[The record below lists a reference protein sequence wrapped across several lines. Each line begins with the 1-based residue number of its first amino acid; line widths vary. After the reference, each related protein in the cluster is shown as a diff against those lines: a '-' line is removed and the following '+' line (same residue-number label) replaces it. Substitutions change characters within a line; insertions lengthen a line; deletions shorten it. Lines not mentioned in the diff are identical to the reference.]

1 MEFFKNINKKTKIFI
16 ILNIAIGII
25 YLIFQILI
33 TSQYMKSAPLSLT
46 FFDFL
51 ILFSYFF
58 ISLFCLKKLVAV
70 NTVHEKLQ
78 KSEDYNKSLKDMN
91 DNFRC
96 FKHDYNNTVTT
107 ISGYLQN
114 NDLSGLKTYFNKLE
128 NDCIAVN
135 TLGTLDPNVINNP
148 GIYHLISS
156 KYYQAIDD
164 GIQVSISFFLDLKEL
179 NMDIY
184 EFAKILGILLDNAI
198 EACSQVK
205 PSSRE
210 RAVTLK
216 LARSWDVFFI
226 TCKNPMVPNKIRKS
240 GSNFLSTKVGD
251 GISGHGFGISN
262 IRKIVDAAKGQCSF
276 TPSSDEFVVEIALP
290 FNTH

>member
-58 ISLFCLKKLVAV
+58 ISLFCLKKLIAL

-135 TLGTLDPNVINNP
+135 TRGTLDPNVINNP

-164 GIQVSISFFLDLKEL
+164 GIQVSISFFLDLNEL

-198 EACSQVK
+198 EAARESEEKIINLTFRREHNKHRDIVLIENSYSNKDINIDEIYQKGFSEKENHTGLGLWEIHKYLSRNTNLNLYTSKNHDFFSQQ
-205 PSSRE
+205 
-210 RAVTLK
+210 L
-216 LARSWDVFFI
+216 
-226 TCKNPMVPNKIRKS
+226 
-240 GSNFLSTKVGD
+240 
-251 GISGHGFGISN
+251 
-262 IRKIVDAAKGQCSF
+262 
-276 TPSSDEFVVEIALP
+276 EIY
-290 FNTH
+290 F

>member
-16 ILNIAIGII
+16 ILNIVIGII
-25 YLIFQILI
+25 YLIFQLLI
-33 TSQYMKSAPLSLT
+33 TSQYMKSVPLSLT

-58 ISLFCLKKLVAV
+58 ISLFCLKKLVAL

-164 GIQVSISFFLDLKEL
+164 GIQVSISFFLDLNEL

-198 EACSQVK
+198 EAARESEEKIINLTFRREHNKHRDIVLIENSYLNKNINIDEIYQKGFSEKENHTGLGLWEIHKYLSRNTNLNLYTSKNHDFFSQQ
-205 PSSRE
+205 
-210 RAVTLK
+210 L
-216 LARSWDVFFI
+216 
-226 TCKNPMVPNKIRKS
+226 
-240 GSNFLSTKVGD
+240 
-251 GISGHGFGISN
+251 
-262 IRKIVDAAKGQCSF
+262 
-276 TPSSDEFVVEIALP
+276 EIY
-290 FNTH
+290 F

>member
-16 ILNIAIGII
+16 ILNIVIGII

-33 TSQYMKSAPLSLT
+33 TSQYMKSVPLSLT

-58 ISLFCLKKLVAV
+58 ISLFCLKKLVAL

-164 GIQVSISFFLDLKEL
+164 GIQVSISFFLDLNEL

-198 EACSQVK
+198 EAARESEEKLINLTFRREHNKHRDIVLIENSYLNKDINIDEIYQKGFSEKENHTGLGLWEIHKYLSRNTNLNLYTSKNHDFFSQQ
-205 PSSRE
+205 
-210 RAVTLK
+210 L
-216 LARSWDVFFI
+216 
-226 TCKNPMVPNKIRKS
+226 
-240 GSNFLSTKVGD
+240 
-251 GISGHGFGISN
+251 
-262 IRKIVDAAKGQCSF
+262 
-276 TPSSDEFVVEIALP
+276 EIY
-290 FNTH
+290 F

>member
-58 ISLFCLKKLVAV
+58 ISLFCLKKLIAL

-198 EACSQVK
+198 EAARESEEKIINLTFRREHNKHRDIVLIENSYSNKDINIDEIYQKGFSEKENHTGLGLWEIHKYLSRNTNLNLYTSKNHDFFSQQ
-205 PSSRE
+205 
-210 RAVTLK
+210 L
-216 LARSWDVFFI
+216 
-226 TCKNPMVPNKIRKS
+226 
-240 GSNFLSTKVGD
+240 
-251 GISGHGFGISN
+251 
-262 IRKIVDAAKGQCSF
+262 
-276 TPSSDEFVVEIALP
+276 EIY
-290 FNTH
+290 F

>member
-16 ILNIAIGII
+16 ILNIVIGII

-33 TSQYMKSAPLSLT
+33 TSQYMKSVPLSLT

-58 ISLFCLKKLVAV
+58 ISLFCLKKLVAL

-114 NDLSGLKTYFNKLE
+114 SGGSGLKTYFNKLE

-164 GIQVSISFFLDLKEL
+164 GIQVSISFFLDLNEL

-198 EACSQVK
+198 EAARESEEKLINLTFRREHNKHRDIVLIENSYLNKDINIDEIYQKGFSEKENHTGLGLWEIHKYLSRNTNLNLYTSKNHDFFSQQ
-205 PSSRE
+205 
-210 RAVTLK
+210 L
-216 LARSWDVFFI
+216 
-226 TCKNPMVPNKIRKS
+226 
-240 GSNFLSTKVGD
+240 
-251 GISGHGFGISN
+251 
-262 IRKIVDAAKGQCSF
+262 
-276 TPSSDEFVVEIALP
+276 EIY
-290 FNTH
+290 F

>member
-16 ILNIAIGII
+16 ILNIVIGII

-58 ISLFCLKKLVAV
+58 ISLFCLKKLIAL

-198 EACSQVK
+198 EAARESEEKIINLTFRREHNKHRDIVLIENSYSNKDINIDEIYQKGFSEKENHTGLGLWEIHKYLSRNTNLNLYTSKNHDFFSQQ
-205 PSSRE
+205 
-210 RAVTLK
+210 L
-216 LARSWDVFFI
+216 
-226 TCKNPMVPNKIRKS
+226 
-240 GSNFLSTKVGD
+240 
-251 GISGHGFGISN
+251 
-262 IRKIVDAAKGQCSF
+262 
-276 TPSSDEFVVEIALP
+276 EIY
-290 FNTH
+290 F

>member
-1 MEFFKNINKKTKIFI
+1 MEFFKNINKKTRIFI
-16 ILNIAIGII
+16 ILNIVIGII

-58 ISLFCLKKLVAV
+58 ISLFCLKKLVAL

-198 EACSQVK
+198 EAARESEEKIINLTFRREHNKHRDIVLIENSYSNKDINIDEIYQKGFSEKENHTGLGLWEIHKYLSRNTNLNLYTSKNHDFFSQQ
-205 PSSRE
+205 
-210 RAVTLK
+210 L
-216 LARSWDVFFI
+216 
-226 TCKNPMVPNKIRKS
+226 
-240 GSNFLSTKVGD
+240 
-251 GISGHGFGISN
+251 
-262 IRKIVDAAKGQCSF
+262 
-276 TPSSDEFVVEIALP
+276 EIY
-290 FNTH
+290 F

>member
-1 MEFFKNINKKTKIFI
+1 
-16 ILNIAIGII
+16 
-25 YLIFQILI
+25 
-33 TSQYMKSAPLSLT
+33 MKSAPLSLT

-58 ISLFCLKKLVAV
+58 ISLFCLKKLIAL
-70 NTVHEKLQ
+70 NTIHEKLQ

-198 EACSQVK
+198 EAARESEEKIINLTFRREHNKHRDIVLIENSYSNKDINIDEIYQKGFSEKENHTGLGLWEIHKYLSRNTNLNLYTSKNHDFFSQQ
-205 PSSRE
+205 
-210 RAVTLK
+210 L
-216 LARSWDVFFI
+216 
-226 TCKNPMVPNKIRKS
+226 
-240 GSNFLSTKVGD
+240 
-251 GISGHGFGISN
+251 
-262 IRKIVDAAKGQCSF
+262 
-276 TPSSDEFVVEIALP
+276 EIY
-290 FNTH
+290 F

>member
-16 ILNIAIGII
+16 ILNIVIGII

-58 ISLFCLKKLVAV
+58 ISLFCLKKLVAL

-198 EACSQVK
+198 EAARESEEKIINLTFRREHNKHRDIVLIENSYSNKDINIDEIYQKGFSEKENHTGLGLWEIHKYLSRNTNLNLYTSKNHDFFSQQ
-205 PSSRE
+205 
-210 RAVTLK
+210 L
-216 LARSWDVFFI
+216 
-226 TCKNPMVPNKIRKS
+226 
-240 GSNFLSTKVGD
+240 
-251 GISGHGFGISN
+251 
-262 IRKIVDAAKGQCSF
+262 
-276 TPSSDEFVVEIALP
+276 EIY
-290 FNTH
+290 F

>member
-1 MEFFKNINKKTKIFI
+1 MECFKNSNKKTKIFI
-16 ILNIAIGII
+16 ILNIVIGII

-33 TSQYMKSAPLSLT
+33 TSQYMKSVPLSLT

-58 ISLFCLKKLVAV
+58 ISLFCLKKLVAL

-164 GIQVSISFFLDLKEL
+164 GIQVSISFFLDLNEL

-198 EACSQVK
+198 EAARESEEKLINLTFRREHNKHRDIVLIENSYSNKDINIDEIYQKGFSEKENHTGLGLWEIHKYLSRNTNLNLYTSKNHDFFSQQ
-205 PSSRE
+205 
-210 RAVTLK
+210 L
-216 LARSWDVFFI
+216 
-226 TCKNPMVPNKIRKS
+226 
-240 GSNFLSTKVGD
+240 
-251 GISGHGFGISN
+251 
-262 IRKIVDAAKGQCSF
+262 
-276 TPSSDEFVVEIALP
+276 EIY
-290 FNTH
+290 F

>member
-58 ISLFCLKKLVAV
+58 ISLFCLKKLIAL

-164 GIQVSISFFLDLKEL
+164 GIQVSISFFLDLNEL

-198 EACSQVK
+198 EAARESEEKIINLTFRREHNKHRDIVLIENSYLNKDINIDEIYQKGFSEKENHTGLGLWEIHKYLSRNTNLNLYTSKNHDFFSQQ
-205 PSSRE
+205 
-210 RAVTLK
+210 L
-216 LARSWDVFFI
+216 
-226 TCKNPMVPNKIRKS
+226 
-240 GSNFLSTKVGD
+240 
-251 GISGHGFGISN
+251 
-262 IRKIVDAAKGQCSF
+262 
-276 TPSSDEFVVEIALP
+276 EIY
-290 FNTH
+290 F

>member
-16 ILNIAIGII
+16 ILNIVIGII
-25 YLIFQILI
+25 YLIFQLLI
-33 TSQYMKSAPLSLT
+33 TSQYMKSVPLSLT

-58 ISLFCLKKLVAV
+58 ISLFCLKKLVAL

-164 GIQVSISFFLDLKEL
+164 GIQVSISFFLDLNEL

-198 EACSQVK
+198 EAARESGEKIINLTFRREHNKHRDIVLIENSYLNKNINIDEIYQKGFSEKENHTGLGLWEIHKYLSRNTNLNLYTSKNHDFFSQQ
-205 PSSRE
+205 
-210 RAVTLK
+210 L
-216 LARSWDVFFI
+216 
-226 TCKNPMVPNKIRKS
+226 
-240 GSNFLSTKVGD
+240 
-251 GISGHGFGISN
+251 
-262 IRKIVDAAKGQCSF
+262 
-276 TPSSDEFVVEIALP
+276 EIY
-290 FNTH
+290 F

>member
-58 ISLFCLKKLVAV
+58 ISLFCLKKLIAL

-198 EACSQVK
+198 EAARESEEKIINLTFRREHNKHRDIVLIENSYLNKDINIDEIYQKGFSEKENHTGLGLWEIHKYLSRNTNLNLYTSKNHDFFSQQ
-205 PSSRE
+205 
-210 RAVTLK
+210 L
-216 LARSWDVFFI
+216 
-226 TCKNPMVPNKIRKS
+226 
-240 GSNFLSTKVGD
+240 
-251 GISGHGFGISN
+251 
-262 IRKIVDAAKGQCSF
+262 
-276 TPSSDEFVVEIALP
+276 EIY
-290 FNTH
+290 F

>member
-16 ILNIAIGII
+16 ILNIVIGII

-33 TSQYMKSAPLSLT
+33 TSQYMKSVPLSLT

-58 ISLFCLKKLVAV
+58 ISLFCLKKLVAL

-164 GIQVSISFFLDLKEL
+164 GIQVSISFFLDLNEL

-198 EACSQVK
+198 EAARESEEKIINLTFRREHNKHRDIVLIENSYLNKDINIDEIYQKGFSEKENHTGLGLWEIHKYLSRNTNLNLYTSKNHDFFSQQ
-205 PSSRE
+205 
-210 RAVTLK
+210 L
-216 LARSWDVFFI
+216 
-226 TCKNPMVPNKIRKS
+226 
-240 GSNFLSTKVGD
+240 
-251 GISGHGFGISN
+251 
-262 IRKIVDAAKGQCSF
+262 
-276 TPSSDEFVVEIALP
+276 EIY
-290 FNTH
+290 F

>member
-16 ILNIAIGII
+16 ILNIVIGII

-33 TSQYMKSAPLSLT
+33 TSQYMKSVPLSLT

-58 ISLFCLKKLVAV
+58 ISLFCLKKLVAL

-198 EACSQVK
+198 EAARESEEKIINLTFRREHNKHRDIVLIENSYSNKDINIDEIYQKGFSEKENHTGLGLWEIHKYLSRNTNLNLYTSKNHDFFSQQ
-205 PSSRE
+205 
-210 RAVTLK
+210 L
-216 LARSWDVFFI
+216 
-226 TCKNPMVPNKIRKS
+226 
-240 GSNFLSTKVGD
+240 
-251 GISGHGFGISN
+251 
-262 IRKIVDAAKGQCSF
+262 
-276 TPSSDEFVVEIALP
+276 EIY
-290 FNTH
+290 F

>member
-16 ILNIAIGII
+16 ILNIVIGII

-33 TSQYMKSAPLSLT
+33 TSQYMKSVPLSLT

-58 ISLFCLKKLVAV
+58 ISLFCL

-164 GIQVSISFFLDLKEL
+164 GIQVSISFFLDLNEL

-198 EACSQVK
+198 EAARESEEKIINLTFRREHNKHRDIVLIENSYLNKDINIDEIYQKGFSEKENHTGLGLWEIHKYLSRNTNLNLYTSKNHDFFSQQ
-205 PSSRE
+205 
-210 RAVTLK
+210 L
-216 LARSWDVFFI
+216 
-226 TCKNPMVPNKIRKS
+226 
-240 GSNFLSTKVGD
+240 
-251 GISGHGFGISN
+251 
-262 IRKIVDAAKGQCSF
+262 
-276 TPSSDEFVVEIALP
+276 EIY
-290 FNTH
+290 F

>member
-16 ILNIAIGII
+16 ILNIVIGII

-58 ISLFCLKKLVAV
+58 ISLFCLKKLVAL

-198 EACSQVK
+198 EAARESEEKIINLTFRREHNKHRNIVLIENSYSNKDINIDEIYQKGFSEKENHTGLGLWEIHKYLSRNTNLNLYTSKNHDFFSQQ
-205 PSSRE
+205 
-210 RAVTLK
+210 L
-216 LARSWDVFFI
+216 
-226 TCKNPMVPNKIRKS
+226 
-240 GSNFLSTKVGD
+240 
-251 GISGHGFGISN
+251 
-262 IRKIVDAAKGQCSF
+262 
-276 TPSSDEFVVEIALP
+276 EIY
-290 FNTH
+290 F

>member
-16 ILNIAIGII
+16 ILNIVIGII
-25 YLIFQILI
+25 YLIFQLLI
-33 TSQYMKSAPLSLT
+33 TSQYMKSVPLSLT

-58 ISLFCLKKLVAV
+58 ISLFCLKKLVAL

-164 GIQVSISFFLDLKEL
+164 GIQVSISFFLDLNEL

-198 EACSQVK
+198 EAARESEEKIINLTFRREHNKHRDIVLIENSYLNKNINIDEIYQKGFSEKENHTGLGLWEIHKYLSRNTDLNLYTSKNHDFFSQQ
-205 PSSRE
+205 
-210 RAVTLK
+210 L
-216 LARSWDVFFI
+216 
-226 TCKNPMVPNKIRKS
+226 
-240 GSNFLSTKVGD
+240 
-251 GISGHGFGISN
+251 
-262 IRKIVDAAKGQCSF
+262 
-276 TPSSDEFVVEIALP
+276 EIY
-290 FNTH
+290 F

>member
-16 ILNIAIGII
+16 ILNIVIGII

-33 TSQYMKSAPLSLT
+33 TSQYMKSVPLSLT

-58 ISLFCLKKLVAV
+58 ISLFCLKKLVAL

-164 GIQVSISFFLDLKEL
+164 GIQVSISFFLDLNEL

-198 EACSQVK
+198 EAARESEEKLINLTFRREHNKHRDIVLIENSYSNKDINIDEIYQKGFSEKENHTGLGLWEIHKYLSRNTNLNLYTSKNHDFFSQQ
-205 PSSRE
+205 
-210 RAVTLK
+210 L
-216 LARSWDVFFI
+216 
-226 TCKNPMVPNKIRKS
+226 
-240 GSNFLSTKVGD
+240 
-251 GISGHGFGISN
+251 
-262 IRKIVDAAKGQCSF
+262 
-276 TPSSDEFVVEIALP
+276 EIY
-290 FNTH
+290 F